1 MKLGLMKFS
10 FMKFNFMKLSLKPGG
25 EKKPSRSKRADKHP
39 SHHEHYSFAQKPRP
53 YHGLTFIFADLGN

>member
-1 MKLGLMKFS
+1 
-10 FMKFNFMKLSLKPGG
+10 MKLSLKPGG